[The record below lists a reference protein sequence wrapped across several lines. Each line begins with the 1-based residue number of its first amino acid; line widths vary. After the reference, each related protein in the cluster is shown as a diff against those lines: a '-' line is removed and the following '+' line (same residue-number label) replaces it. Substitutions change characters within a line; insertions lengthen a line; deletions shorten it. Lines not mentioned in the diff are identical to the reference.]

1 MRVRSDGKVFQE
13 GRVEEYQCRSAVEIK
28 DQFSWNHLAGDV
40 WWEEEEGI
48 PTRENKCLNLMR
60 KIMTLHN
67 NLHNVQNQRE
77 DIISSEAFFASQ
89 CNSQKHNILQPFPKW
104 CNCVSFVNFRSFL
117 GLILSV
123 KFLNWWW
130 FFYWKCYIFTIVF
143 SVSDNAVLLQCYYSL
158 CIDGHTL
165 WNESDTA
172 AHINMYDSVD
182 STRLYLPLCS
192 IPPDTNTSAAPAAAP
207 WGVTEAPPVTIL
219 QQRPLQEDSATRSAL
234 LRVY

>member
-13 GRVEEYQCRSAVEIK
+13 GRVEECHCRSAAEIK

-77 DIISSEAFFASQ
+77 DIISSEALFASQ
-89 CNSQKHNILQPFPKW
+89 CNPQKHNILQPFPKW

-172 AHINMYDSVD
+172 AHINMHDSVD
-182 STRLYLPLCS
+182 STRLYLVVFHLIQILLPLLLLLPEES
-192 IPPDTNTSAAPAAAP
+192 PKHLLL
-207 WGVTEAPPVTIL
+207 VTIL
-219 QQRPLQEDSATRSAL
+219 QQRPLREDSATRSAL